1 MSKLLTYLLLFF
13 CPISVLGQGAKN
25 AFAPD
30 SGSRCIN
37 SRRDYVWAKLG
48 DMKTGTEKGLL
59 TKDANIAVVLNT
71 TVKASSGTDTDPLTF
86 PTVATGKLAANGKVG
101 DKSGFFI
108 PIQLGLVNQ
117 FQLNN
122 GSAARFSE
130 MDFETKLIH
139 EKKANAF
146 GTAIKTLADLAN
158 DLPLPPSPYTTGA
171 RYFAK
176 YANTAI
182 ANSLQS
188 PDIDKQPL
196 SGRTVLQFGSAQ
208 NAIPAKQTCSNPAFA
223 NTGTYAVVDSW
234 DATDP
239 TQTEANGYVDI
250 GRLNDYCWI
259 AEYDDGI
266 TMKWQKRLAGG
277 CDAATHTLKNNYI
290 PIVISALDQD
300 DIGDTNALQALE
312 TGTPSSDK
320 PRVQDALDRCSK
332 LHLKPCLPL
341 NNSKPTTQP

>member
-1 MSKLLTYLLLFF
+1 MSKLFTYLVLLF
-13 CPISVLGQGAKN
+13 CPASLLGQGARN

-30 SGSRCIN
+30 SGTRCIN

-48 DMKTGTEKGLL
+48 DLQTATQKGIL
-59 TKDANIAVVLNT
+59 TKDASIAVVLST

-86 PTVATGKLAANGKVG
+86 PTVATGTLGSNGKVG
-101 DKSGFFI
+101 DKGGFSV

-122 GSAARFSE
+122 GTAARFSE
-130 MDFETKLIH
+130 MDFEIKLIH

-146 GTAIKTLADLAN
+146 GTAVKTLADLAN

-188 PDIDKQPL
+188 PDIEKQPL
-196 SGRTVLQFGSAQ
+196 SGRTVLQFGSSQ
-208 NAIPAKQTCSNPAFA
+208 SAIPAQQKCSNPAFA

-234 DATDP
+234 DTSDP
-239 TQTEANGYVDI
+239 SQTEANGYVDI

-259 AEYDDGI
+259 AEYVDAI
-266 TMKWQKRLAGG
+266 TMKWQKRLASG
-277 CDAATHTLKNNYI
+277 CDSVTHTLKNNYI

-300 DIGDTNALQALE
+300 DIGDTNTLQSLE
-312 TGTPSSDK
+312 NGAPLSDK
-320 PRVQDALDRCSK
+320 PRVQDTLDRCSK

-341 NNSKPTTQP
+341 NKPRLSTQP